1 PTRYPPP
8 EPRVSTIPADLLYSK
23 DHEYVKKTGDA
34 SVVLVGITDYAQGEL
49 GDIVFLDLP
58 KPGRKLAAH
67 EVFGTIEAV
76 KAVSELYSPLAGEI
90 VEVNPKLDGEPALVN
105 NDPYGD
111 GWMIKLKVSAADLS
125 GLMDAA
131 AYGKLLGQ

>member
-1 PTRYPPP
+1 M
-8 EPRVSTIPADLLYSK
+8 SSIPADLSYTK
-23 DHEYVKKTGDA
+23 DHEYVKKTADA
-34 SVVLVGITDYAQGEL
+34 SVVIVGITDYAQGEL

-58 KPGRKLAAH
+58 KPGRKVAAH

-105 NDPYGD
+105 TDPYGD
-111 GWMIKLKVSAADLS
+111 GWMIKLKVNAADLS
-125 GLMDAA
+125 GLMDAG

>member
-1 PTRYPPP
+1 M
-8 EPRVSTIPADLLYSK
+8 SSIPADLLYTK
-23 DHEYVKKTGDA
+23 DHEYVKKTADA
-34 SVVLVGITDYAQGEL
+34 GVGLVGITDFAQGEL

-58 KPGRKLAAH
+58 KPGKKVADH
-67 EVFGTIEAV
+67 ELFGTIEAV
-76 KAVSELYSPLAGEI
+76 KAVSELFSPLAGEI
-90 VEVNPKLDGEPALVN
+90 VEVNAKLDGEPALVN

-111 GWMIKLKVSAADLS
+111 GWMIKMKVSAADLA